1 MVATQ
6 TQGRYRVSL
15 ERHRIRLFG
24 PAREAVGAGEV
35 EIALPPGSSAGEAI
49 AALAGMHP
57 AVAGLLPRSRVAVN
71 LEYVD
76 AATALAPGDEIAILP
91 PVGGG

>member
-1 MVATQ
+1 MSGGSVHL
-6 TQGRYRVSL
+6 V
-15 ERHRIRLFG
+15 RLFG
-24 PAREAVGAGEV
+24 QAREAVGGEIIELLLPAAATAGD
-35 EIALPPGSSAGEAI
+35 AL
-49 AALAGMHP
+49 AALAEAHP

-76 AATALAPGDEIAILP
+76 AATRLAPGDEIAILP